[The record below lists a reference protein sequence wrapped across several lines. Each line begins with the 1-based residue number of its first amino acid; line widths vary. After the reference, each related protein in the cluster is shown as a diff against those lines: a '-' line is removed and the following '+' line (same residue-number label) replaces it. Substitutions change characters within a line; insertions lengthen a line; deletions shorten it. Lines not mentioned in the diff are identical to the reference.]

1 MAEPHMDEV
10 SEQAILDNA
19 AMTVEAIAVSRA
31 LLDSDL
37 SEARFRAQLLHHQA
51 AISGDASLE
60 EAASRV
66 VRLLGPPGS
75 IPSLGCGAAVLA
87 VSTHLAER
95 LA

>member
-1 MAEPHMDEV
+1 MDEV

-66 VRLLGPPGS
+66 VHLLGPPGS

-87 VSTHLAER
+87 VSTRLAER